1 VTNFLVLTIK
11 GGVVLTVGKVGSV
24 LVLGGGVAGIQAS
37 LDLAGSGYYVY
48 LVERSPAIGGVM
60 AQLDK
65 TFPTN
70 DCSMCILSPKLVE
83 SGRHTNIRLI
93 TNTSVVGLEGKAGD
107 FKVTLRSNPRYVEAD
122 KCVGC
127 GLCAEKCPV
136 KVPDLFNERIG
147 NRKAIYNKYA
157 QAVPNTYAIDKDQ
170 CLFLTRGQ
178 TKAGKDIC
186 KLCEKV
192 CETGAINFD
201 QQPSEEL
208 INVGAVIVASGF
220 KRFDPSGLD
229 YYGYGR
235 FKNVVTSMELE
246 RILSAS
252 GPYQGHLIRPGD
264 RAEPRRVAWIQC
276 VGSRNL
282 TGAGMSY
289 CSAVCCT
296 YAVKEAIVAKE
307 HSVGDVD
314 AAIFYID
321 MRAFGKDFEAYLDRA
336 KTEYGVRFIKSR
348 IYEVEELPSGSLRM
362 RYADE
367 FGKVS
372 TEEFDMVVLSVAL
385 RPADGTVELAK
396 VLGIELNSHGFS
408 NIPGMDITQ
417 SSREGI
423 FVCGAVT
430 GPQDIPDTVVQAS
443 AAAGSAAAFLAGA
456 RGSNVVEKDFPPER
470 DTTGED
476 PRVGVFVCR
485 CGINIGNVVDVT
497 RVKESIAGAKSVE
510 YAGEFLYACSQ
521 DSQEKVK
528 EAIEKYGLNRI
539 VVASCTPRTHEEL
552 FRQTLRESGLNPFLF
567 EMANIREHCSWVHSS
582 NPEAATR
589 KAMDLVSRAVQK
601 VRRSESLEELTL
613 SINRDALVIGGG
625 VSGINAAL
633 ELAGQGI
640 KVFLLE
646 KTERLGGLTLRI
658 KANISGFNIRNYLE
672 DLIGKVNS
680 NPLIEVITGANVDGA
695 WGHVGNFTTRVIT
708 GEGAREINH
717 GVAIIAIGGRESRPV
732 EYLYGQDSRIMTGL
746 QLDGAISNED
756 PIVTGAKIAVFIQCV
771 GSRGDERSYCSRMCC
786 SETVKNALELKE
798 LNPQIKIYV
807 LYRDIR
813 TFGFREDFYTLARQK
828 GIVFIRFQREKHP
841 EIRIVGENGAG
852 RLEVVVT
859 DTILDQPLLIEPDII
874 SLAAAIDPPEDAAK
888 IAQAYKVPLN
898 AENFFLEAHMKL
910 RPVDFNTNGVYLC
923 GLAHGPKFIE
933 ESIAQGKAAASRAMM
948 VLSKQF
954 LVTGG
959 AVSAIDSKICSG
971 CKVCLGICPYGSITF
986 DEKDKV
992 ASVNP
997 FLCQGCGTC
1006 AAACPTG
1013 ACTAKNFRDNQILA
1027 EIAALCV

>member
-1 VTNFLVLTIK
+1 M
-11 GGVVLTVGKVGSV
+11 TVGKVGSV

-37 LDLAGSGYYVY
+37 LDLAGSGFYVY

-93 TNTSVVGLEGKAGD
+93 TNTSVAGLEGQAGD
-107 FKVTLRSNPRYVEAD
+107 FKVTLRNEPRYVEAD

-127 GLCAEKCPV
+127 GVCAEKCPV
-136 KVPDLFNERIG
+136 KVSDLFNERIG
-147 NRKAIYNKYA
+147 NRKAIYSKYA
-157 QAVPNTYAIDKDQ
+157 QAVPNTYAIDKDH

-178 TKAGKDIC
+178 TKGGKDVC
-186 KLCEKV
+186 KLCETV

-201 QQPSEEL
+201 QQVTEEI

-220 KRFDPSGLD
+220 KRFNPSGLD
-229 YYGYGR
+229 YYGYGK

-264 RAEPRRVAWIQC
+264 GAEPRRVAWIQC

-282 TGAGMSY
+282 KEAGMSY

-321 MRAFGKDFEAYLDRA
+321 MRAFGKDFEAYVDRA

-348 IYEVEELPSGSLRM
+348 IYELEELPSGNLLM

-367 FGKVS
+367 FGEVS

-385 RPADGTVELAK
+385 KPADGTKELAE

-408 NIPGMDITQ
+408 AIPGMDITQ
-417 SSREGI
+417 STREGI

-443 AAAGSAAAFLAGA
+443 AAAGSAAVFLSES
-456 RGSNVVEKDFPPER
+456 RGSKVVGKDFPPER
-470 DTTGED
+470 DIAAEE
-476 PRVGVFVCR
+476 PKVGVFVCR

-497 RVKESIAGAKSVE
+497 RVKDSIAGAKNVE

-528 EAIEKYGLNRI
+528 EAIGKYGLNRI

-582 NPEAATR
+582 NPGAATR

-601 VRRSESLEELTL
+601 VRMSEALEELTL
-613 SINRDALVIGGG
+613 NINRDALVIGGG

-640 KVFLLE
+640 KVYLLE
-646 KTERLGGLTLRI
+646 KTDRLGGLTLRI
-658 KANISGFNIRNYLE
+658 KANLNGFNIHNYLE
-672 DLIGKVNS
+672 EIIEKVNS
-680 NPLIEVITGANVDGA
+680 NPLIEIITEANIDGA

-708 GEGAREINH
+708 REGTREINH
-717 GVAIIAIGGRESRPV
+717 GVAIIAIGGRESQPG
-732 EYLYGQDSRIMTGL
+732 EYLYGKDPRIMTGL
-746 QLDGAISNED
+746 QLDGAISRGED
-756 PIVTGAKIAVFIQCV
+756 IVAGAKTAVFIQCV

-798 LNPQIKIYV
+798 LN
-807 LYRDIR
+807 
-813 TFGFREDFYTLARQK
+813 
-828 GIVFIRFQREKHP
+828 
-841 EIRIVGENGAG
+841 
-852 RLEVVVT
+852 
-859 DTILDQPLLIEPDII
+859 
-874 SLAAAIDPPEDAAK
+874 
-888 IAQAYKVPLN
+888 
-898 AENFFLEAHMKL
+898 
-910 RPVDFNTNGVYLC
+910 
-923 GLAHGPKFIE
+923 
-933 ESIAQGKAAASRAMM
+933 
-948 VLSKQF
+948 
-954 LVTGG
+954 
-959 AVSAIDSKICSG
+959 
-971 CKVCLGICPYGSITF
+971 
-986 DEKDKV
+986 
-992 ASVNP
+992 
-997 FLCQGCGTC
+997 
-1006 AAACPTG
+1006 
-1013 ACTAKNFRDNQILA
+1013 
-1027 EIAALCV
+1027 